1 MTDHSVVGE
10 MAMLRQLL
18 YAFRSLSDSNVF
30 RWSEMLLDVVTDL
43 HSGKRPSVREIAFRA
58 RHRGR
63 RLTECRFQV
72 TLESLIRFVQVG
84 VGTAEKL

>member
-43 HSGKRPSVREIAFRA
+43 HSGKRPSVREIAF
-58 RHRGR
+58 
-63 RLTECRFQV
+63 
-72 TLESLIRFVQVG
+72 
-84 VGTAEKL
+84 